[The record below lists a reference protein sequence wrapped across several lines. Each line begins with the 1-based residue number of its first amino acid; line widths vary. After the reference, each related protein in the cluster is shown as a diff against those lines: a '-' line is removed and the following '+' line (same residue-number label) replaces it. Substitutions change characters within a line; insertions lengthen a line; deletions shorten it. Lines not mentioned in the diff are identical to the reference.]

1 MILTVNKTKVGMI
14 GSGFIH
20 NVYHMPA
27 FRNIA
32 NVDIVAACATTK
44 QEVQPFAE
52 RWGIGK

>member
-1 MILTVNKTKVGMI
+1 LNKIKVGVI
-14 GSGFIH
+14 GCGFIH
-20 NVYHMPA
+20 NVYHTPA

-52 RWGIGK
+52 RWGIGKQY